1 MMLFA
6 VEVAMVSFIKSLLSA
21 GMLVG
26 LGLAVGCSG
35 SDTGTSGQTK
45 KDASGMQMMKQK
57 QDEMAKKRG
66 QSGAAAAD
74 DADKDKDKADDK
86 NDDKKADDKPKADKK
101 DK

>member
-1 MMLFA
+1 
-6 VEVAMVSFIKSLLSA
+6 MVRFIKSLLSA

-35 SDTGTSGQTK
+35 SDTGTSSPK
-45 KDASGMQMMKQK
+45 KDVSGGMKMQKQK
-57 QDEMAKKRG
+57 QEDMAKKQG
-66 QSGAAAAD
+66 QPGAAAD

-86 NDDKKADDKPKADKK
+86 KADDKPKADKK

>member
-1 MMLFA
+1 
-6 VEVAMVSFIKSLLSA
+6 MVRFIKSLLSA

-45 KDASGMQMMKQK
+45 KDASGGMNMMKQK
-57 QDEMAKKRG
+57 QEEMVKKHG
-66 QSGAAAAD
+66 QAGGAAAD
-74 DADKDKDKADDK
+74 DADKDLDKADDK
-86 NDDKKADDKPKADKK
+86 KDDKKADDKPKADKK

>member
-1 MMLFA
+1 
-6 VEVAMVSFIKSLLSA
+6 MVRFIKSLLSA

-45 KDASGMQMMKQK
+45 KDVSSGMQKMKQK

-66 QSGAAAAD
+66 QPGGAAAD
-74 DADKDKDKADDK
+74 DADKDKDNA
-86 NDDKKADDKPKADKK
+86 DDKKADDKPKADKK